1 EDCQHGILGLA
12 NHTWEGSRDTWG
24 CEGVI
29 VYGWGCRIRR
39 SILTDSQVTPTKH
52 GRMKKP
58 YSSHRFIAN
67 YFSAGHLKMEVKAK
81 KNSEEIKDIIMVT
94 VRLKLLTFKFKN
106 TSKVHIEAC
115 LLCFSGSSS
124 CRLRDDDKL
133 YKFKEGDFKRRRI
146 QDTEDMLLLLVQ
158 EKLTNLTVEERFA
171 FNVSLRMFTRS
182 IVIQRRVKDLQ
193 LVLTAGVDQITIT
206 WAYNANLTATAPDTN
221 YTTVE
226 AKLCY
231 APVSQTGQDDRK
243 TVDNL
248 DRDKTCPFVIT
259 DGPYQLSDN
268 SFVWTIPND
277 IPNATYFVR
286 VYALDADDDQIGYGQ
301 STNGLKTSN
310 LFHID
315 GTDNGD
321 DVSKES
327 DALEMVNE
335 FSTILESLSRPME
348 NVSVVDNEI
357 KEPIIINVN
366 NKDSDKNEKA
376 QNENNNNKKKKKS
389 CVDKLMDNKHND
401 EPEIVNKIKSFANTV
416 SENVADNKLK
426 LIPTVFDEGRESEP
440 KTLPLWVK
448 LFNVTIEAWTVNGI
462 SVIASRLGKP
472 RIKDKTTRMCSE
484 GTGRVG
490 YARVLVEVQA
500 EKEFKNMIEICYKSG
515 LMLRKCSKFVEV
527 EYTWKP
533 PICSHYRVFGHVD
546 NKCGKKNRD
555 ENIDRGEESQ
565 ECNGN
570 EQNKDGF
577 VETRQTSKNA
587 MPKENELNEVNE
599 GLKNDSNTNQ
609 GEPDK
614 SAWKLLKLKA
624 M

>member
-1 EDCQHGILGLA
+1 
-12 NHTWEGSRDTWG
+12 
-24 CEGVI
+24 
-29 VYGWGCRIRR
+29 
-39 SILTDSQVTPTKH
+39 
-52 GRMKKP
+52 
-58 YSSHRFIAN
+58 
-67 YFSAGHLKMEVKAK
+67 MEV
-81 KNSEEIKDIIMVT
+81 
-94 VRLKLLTFKFKN
+94 
-106 TSKVHIEAC
+106 HIS
-115 LLCFSGSSS
+115 FV
-124 CRLRDDDKL
+124 
-133 YKFKEGDFKRRRI
+133 F
-146 QDTEDMLLLLVQ
+146 LLLVSCF
-158 EKLTNLTVEERFA
+158 TTA
-171 FNVSLRMFTRS
+171 SYAHNVSLSTLNQS
-182 IVIQRRVKDLQ
+182 LVVSTSTTAGQ
-193 LVLTAGVDQITIT
+193 VLTAGVDQITIT

-315 GTDNGD
+315 GTKIIEMSSENSTEIGDTICDLMKNKNNNGKCDNNEETEQIGGKLDEGSNGITEDNGD

-376 QNENNNNKKKKKS
+376 QNENNNNNKKKKS

-426 LIPTVFDEGRESEP
+426 LIPTVFDEGREVVVFDEEII
-440 KTLPLWVK
+440 L
-448 LFNVTIEAWTVNGI
+448 EGI
-462 SVIASRLGKP
+462 
-472 RIKDKTTRMCSE
+472 
-484 GTGRVG
+484 
-490 YARVLVEVQA
+490 
-500 EKEFKNMIEICYKSG
+500 
-515 LMLRKCSKFVEV
+515 
-527 EYTWKP
+527 
-533 PICSHYRVFGHVD
+533 
-546 NKCGKKNRD
+546 KK
-555 ENIDRGEESQ
+555 
-565 ECNGN
+565 
-570 EQNKDGF
+570 
-577 VETRQTSKNA
+577 
-587 MPKENELNEVNE
+587 
-599 GLKNDSNTNQ
+599 
-609 GEPDK
+609 
-614 SAWKLLKLKA
+614 
-624 M
+624 